1 MEHIHNGCDD
11 SGFEVGGTKKEV
23 WASRGR
29 GLLLNEDDHDTAR
42 PPTESFNVKSYLIYI
57 SLENV
62 LFVIFLYMISNIS
75 TPINVTIIP

>member
-11 SGFEVGGTKKEV
+11 RGFDVGGTKKEV

-42 PPTESFNVKSYLIYI
+42 PPTESLNVISYLTIHLVGECSFRYFSIYD
-57 SLENV
+57 
-62 LFVIFLYMISNIS
+62 FKY
-75 TPINVTIIP
+75 